1 MTCIFLAN
9 AVYSTEHAV
18 EHTVCLWC
26 CHWFGRRLSEKGRG
40 VEYSVVL
47 CSLFKSLWPIVT
59 VSLDYIWKLY
69 IWLHLF
75 IWLGLLVL
83 VLTMVA
89 CVPLSWLA
97 GRGILV
103 HRSLC
108 WSFNVCCW
116 KKSLWDVLPEAEFP
130 ISLPIRNLSFMGN
143 YLLFPF
149 SAWFNE
155 KTGLC
160 VLLTD
165 HVQATRMPRWH
176 HPGATWQ
183 HDANRAPFT
192 TAV

>member
-26 CHWFGRRLSEKGRG
+26 CHWFGRRLFEKGRG

-116 KKSLWDVLPEAEFP
+116 KKKSLGCLARGW
-130 ISLPIRNLSFMGN
+130 ISH
-143 YLLFPF
+143 LFANKKLIF
-149 SAWFNE
+149 YG
-155 KTGLC
+155 K
-160 VLLTD
+160 LLT
-165 HVQATRMPRWH
+165 VSFFSM
-176 HPGATWQ
+176 
-183 HDANRAPFT
+183 
-192 TAV
+192 V